1 MLLGSQYV
9 GNEIS
14 DVRIL
19 PETPANPELPAI
31 KECVAI
37 SKMVSARKVSDRNR
51 EELVNRI
58 AGLCSLIKSQTY

>member
-19 PETPANPELPAI
+19 SETPANPELPAI
-31 KECVAI
+31 KECVADFMNG
-37 SKMVSARKVSDRNR
+37 KCEK
-51 EELVNRI
+51 
-58 AGLCSLIKSQTY
+58 GK